1 MTIQLALLGDSRTIG
16 RDGRPLTRRQ
26 ELVLAFLR
34 EHRDGRDAAEIGAWL
49 HAHRARRPHGVDDRC
64 LYCASDAAGVLRSA
78 ALRPLLIRRRS
89 SGIWQ
94 LREPAATAA
103 GPDDAQL
110 DSLPG
115 DRFEDIFACRVDES
129 GGLRDEEDA

>member
-1 MTIQLALLGDSRTIG
+1 MTVQLALLGGPRTIS

-26 ELVLAFLR
+26 ELVLDLLR
-34 EHRDGRDAAEIGAWL
+34 EHPDGRDAAEIGAWL

-64 LYCASDAAGVLRSA
+64 LYCASDAVGVLRSA
-78 ALRPLLIRRRS
+78 GLRPLLIRRRT
-89 SGIWQ
+89 GMWQ
-94 LREPAATAA
+94 LREPDATAA

-115 DRFEDIFACRVDES
+115 DRFEDIFACRIDES
-129 GGLRDEEDA
+129 GGLRDEETA